1 MNITASSGYQSWT
14 VESPSLSRAQ
24 GKHLM
29 LRCSILGSSYSAQ
42 HTNVVPS
49 RGQNPI
55 SNRSWSHWAGAL
67 VLGVLSLA
75 WTIQGAAAADA
86 AGFSQRCSGFAQD
99 PLLVPLWPDTLEPE
113 VEEKPSTAL
122 MAMVPRLSLH
132 GTALATY
139 ERRQIAQTRPTL
151 EAVFGLVPGAQ
162 REMTETPFSQDARA
176 VVLYPNVLATVAHAL
191 TPDVVEVHVAQQPIV
206 QTVPLRV
213 TSLTL
218 VARTT
223 PEEAE
228 VPAQVAHVNGPY
240 DLALVQ
246 ADTND
251 LLQPLP
257 YDAVLSYG
265 AGDPEKPR
273 GGLQAGDC
281 VAAIVT
287 ARNDQAHDR
296 GQDRLVLGKVL
307 AKVPVATNNLTQ
319 TKLNVNM
326 FTTDL
331 AVQPGDSGSPV
342 LALRAGKP
350 VLVGLVAA
358 TMYPTATFTYVSRID
373 PLLSLAEALQLSA
386 SRQAQPLLVQHSD
399 RPGPQPQ

>member
-1 MNITASSGYQSWT
+1 METRAT
-14 VESPSLSRAQ
+14 VL
-24 GKHLM
+24 
-29 LRCSILGSSYSAQ
+29 
-42 HTNVVPS
+42 T
-49 RGQNPI
+49 
-55 SNRSWSHWAGAL
+55 
-67 VLGVLSLA
+67 
-75 WTIQGAAAADA
+75 
-86 AGFSQRCSGFAQD
+86 
-99 PLLVPLWPDTLEPE
+99 
-113 VEEKPSTAL
+113 
-122 MAMVPRLSLH
+122 AMVPRLSLH

-139 ERRQIAQTRPTL
+139 EPQPTGPTPPTL
-151 EAVFGLVPGAQ
+151 EAVFGLAPGAQ
-162 REMTETPFSQDARA
+162 RALTETPFSQDARA
-176 VVLYPNVLATVAHAL
+176 VMLRPNILATVAHAL
-191 TPDVVEVHVAQQPIV
+191 TPDVVEVHVAQQRMV

-213 TSLTL
+213 TGTTL

-223 PEEAE
+223 PEGEGVA
-228 VPAQVAHVNGPY
+228 AQVAHVNAHY

-246 ADTND
+246 TDKND

-265 AGDPEKPR
+265 TGDPEKPL

-281 VAAIVT
+281 VAAVVT
-287 ARNDQAHDR
+287 SRNGQADDQ

-307 AKVPVATNNLTQ
+307 AKVPVATNSLTQ

-373 PLLSLAEALQLSA
+373 PLLALADALQLSI
-386 SRQAQPLLVQHSD
+386 SRQAQPLLVQNAE
-399 RPGPQPQ
+399 QPAPPAVASVWRIPLSV